1 VYRTLDP
8 ERIVASLEQLT
19 RRIEE
24 RFPGAGLATVCAE
37 LTEIAQQTTARVE
50 RIARPAVFT
59 RAVIGLLLLL
69 GFVALVFVARMIVL
83 HTKATDDLYGTI
95 QGIDASFNIIVL
107 ISAATYFLVSLEKR
121 QKRRR
126 ALKALHELRSIV
138 HVIDMHQL
146 TKDPAVAVSISSTT
160 STPSSPPR
168 TLSQFELT
176 RYLDY
181 CSEMLSLTA
190 KIAVLYAQSLP
201 SPIVVEVVNDIERTA
216 ASLAQKIWQKIMII
230 EAGIQHQELMAK
242 LGTPNA
248 GQS

>member
-1 VYRTLDP
+1 MYQTLDP
-8 ERIVASLEQLT
+8 ERIVTSLERLT

-37 LTEIAQQTTARVE
+37 LTEIAQRTSARVE
-50 RIARPAVFT
+50 RIARPAMFT
-59 RAVIGLLLLL
+59 RAVIGVLLLL
-69 GFVALVFVARMIVL
+69 GFIALMFVLRMIIL
-83 HTKATDDLYGTI
+83 STKTTDDLYSTI

-107 ISAATYFLVSLEKR
+107 ISAATYFLVSLETR
-121 QKRRR
+121 QKRRQ

-146 TKDPAVAVSISSTT
+146 TKDPAVTVSISNKS
-160 STPSSPPR
+160 STPSSPDR
-168 TLSQFELT
+168 TLTQFELT

-201 SPIVVEVVNDIERTA
+201 SPVIIDVVNDIERTT
-216 ASLAQKIWQKIMII
+216 ASLAQKVWQKIMII
-230 EAGIQHQELMAK
+230 ESNNQHQELMAK
-242 LGTPNA
+242 LDRVPA
-248 GQS
+248 GLS